1 MKHIENDPFDEIPLE
16 DNEFQ
21 IRKHLHRT
29 ECPICRSGAIGMKF
43 TRDFHTRPDVH
54 ARDLAIHFNMT
65 EEEVMDH
72 INCHELVIS
81 LEENEAT
88 GELKKRI
95 SSPDFYLDEL
105 GTLYMAMR
113 DCFSY
118 VTNDRESYDSI
129 KIDQMTKLNDAILK
143 TITKMAELQGR
154 LKGPGDVQQ
163 KVVNIEGG
171 LNIITDLL
179 SGGILC
185 PHCQAKVEKNLDK
198 MQHLL
203 K

>member
-1 MKHIENDPFDEIPLE
+1 
-16 DNEFQ
+16 
-21 IRKHLHRT
+21 
-29 ECPICRSGAIGMKF
+29 
-43 TRDFHTRPDVH
+43 
-54 ARDLAIHFNMT
+54 
-65 EEEVMDH
+65 MDH

-81 LEENEAT
+81 LEENAAT

-105 GTLYMAMR
+105 STLYMAMR

-163 KVVNIEGG
+163 KVVNVEGN
-171 LNIITDLL
+171 LNILMDIIA
-179 SGGILC
+179 GGVLC
-185 PHCQAKVEKNLDK
+185 PHCEEKVMRKLDKVE
-198 MQHLL
+198 HLL

>member
-1 MKHIENDPFDEIPLE
+1 MSEKAIFNEIMVEDENFA
-16 DNEFQ
+16 
-21 IRKHLHRT
+21 IRKHLHRD

-43 TRDFHTRPDVH
+43 TRDFHTRPAVH

-72 INCHELVIS
+72 INTHELVVSITQTS
-81 LEENEAT
+81 T

-105 GTLYMAMR
+105 STLYMAIK
-113 DCFSY
+113 DCFEWI
-118 VTNDRESYDSI
+118 NQDKDSYDSV
-129 KIDQMTKLNDAILK
+129 KIDQMTKLNKELRE

-154 LKGPGDVQQ
+154 LKGPGDAQN
-163 KVVNIEGG
+163 KVLNVTGN
-171 LNIITDLL
+171 LNIITDIL

-185 PHCQAKVEKNLDK
+185 PHCEEKVMKKLEKVEKLIE
-198 MQHLL
+198 
-203 K
+203 

>member
-1 MKHIENDPFDEIPLE
+1 MSNERDMFNDILVEDENFA
-16 DNEFQ
+16 
-21 IRKHLHRT
+21 IRKHLHRD

-43 TRDFHTRPDVH
+43 TRDFHTRPEVH

-72 INCHELVIS
+72 INTHELVVSITQTS
-81 LEENEAT
+81 T

-105 GTLYMAMR
+105 STLYMAIK
-113 DCFSY
+113 DCFEWI
-118 VTNDRESYDSI
+118 NQDKDSYDSV
-129 KIDQMTKLNDAILK
+129 KIDQMTKLNKELRE

-154 LKGPGDVQQ
+154 LKGPGDAQN
-163 KVVNIEGG
+163 KVLNVTGN
-171 LNIITDLL
+171 LNIITDIL

-185 PHCQAKVEKNLDK
+185 PHCEEKVMKKLEKVEKLIE
-198 MQHLL
+198 
-203 K
+203 